1 MTKSKWFVPGDVDGF
16 FGLLLDNLIQLLVL
30 VGLCIGVIGFPPEFV
45 FGTVLP
51 GATISLLFGNLFY
64 SYQAYKLGQK
74 EGREDVTALPY
85 GINTVS
91 LFAFI
96 FFVMLPVYIKSGD
109 YKLAWK
115 VGLVASFLSGLI
127 EFFGSFVAEIIRKN
141 TPRAA
146 LLSALAGIAITFI
159 SMDFIIKTYHNPFV
173 AFLPLGIIL
182 LQYFGKVRYPFNL
195 PAGLLCVIVGSG
207 IAWISD
213 LWAPKPMMSAGAVSA
228 SVSGIG
234 LYLPSITVGE
244 LFSVLTEDSIRE
256 YASIILPMGIMNVL
270 GSLQNIESAEA
281 AGDKFHTR
289 DSLLVNGAG
298 TILGSF
304 LGSPFPTTIYIGH
317 PAWKAMG
324 ARIGYSILNGAF
336 MTIVGLFGLMSLV
349 SALVPIEAGMSIL
362 LWIGI
367 IIAAQA
373 FETTPKHHSPAI
385 IFGLFPALA
394 GWGVLLVQ
402 SVFQF
407 ANGKLTEIMTRENL
421 TGYSLQMS
429 DVPPD
434 LAFLPYTL
442 SGLLAL
448 SQGFLLTSMVWGSIC
463 VYILDRDFRKSAY
476 WSFLASLLS
485 ALGLIHGYTLSG
497 NAILNNYSFPSA
509 PQFVLSYFLL
519 GCFFYL
525 ASFLPTSKERERTKA

>member
-1 MTKSKWFVPGDVDGF
+1 
-16 FGLLLDNLIQLLVL
+16 
-30 VGLCIGVIGFPPEFV
+30 
-45 FGTVLP
+45 
-51 GATISLLFGNLFY
+51 
-64 SYQAYKLGQK
+64 
-74 EGREDVTALPY
+74 
-85 GINTVS
+85 
-91 LFAFI
+91 
-96 FFVMLPVYIKSGD
+96 
-109 YKLAWK
+109 
-115 VGLVASFLSGLI
+115 
-127 EFFGSFVAEIIRKN
+127 
-141 TPRAA
+141 
-146 LLSALAGIAITFI
+146 
-159 SMDFIIKTYHNPFV
+159 
-173 AFLPLGIIL
+173 
-182 LQYFGKVRYPFNL
+182 
-195 PAGLLCVIVGSG
+195 
-207 IAWISD
+207 
-213 LWAPKPMMSAGAVSA
+213 
-228 SVSGIG
+228 
-234 LYLPSITVGE
+234 
-244 LFSVLTEDSIRE
+244 
-256 YASIILPMGIMNVL
+256 
-270 GSLQNIESAEA
+270 
-281 AGDKFHTR
+281 
-289 DSLLVNGAG
+289 
-298 TILGSF
+298 
-304 LGSPFPTTIYIGH
+304 
-317 PAWKAMG
+317 
-324 ARIGYSILNGAF
+324 